1 MTTPTTTPKAP
12 RRPAARHPAH
22 ARRQGLRN
30 AASRPPGRGSRATTQ
45 TESDGK
51 PTPREPTFFE
61 RAGYTAAG
69 MGGASLV
76 GALAARWGFHP
87 VWVAAGAAGAG
98 AILMARYNTRNKNV
112 LSAAAGAFSAGGSQ
126 LVLMA
131 LQRAQAQAQAQAQQ
145 VASKDTHPSQ
155 PAKDVTRRQLG
166 ALPPGAL
173 DAAFERA
180 RSTLTMDAEG
190 HEYAYGHPGHQGY

>member
-1 MTTPTTTPKAP
+1 NKPKAP

-30 AASRPPGRGSRATTQ
+30 ASRPPSARGARAATQ
-45 TESDGK
+45 TGSDGK
-51 PTPREPTFFE
+51 PPPQEPSYFE
-61 RAGYTAAG
+61 RTGYTALG
-69 MGGASLV
+69 IGGASLA

-87 VWVAAGAAGAG
+87 WWVAAGATGAG
-98 AILMARYNTRNKNV
+98 ALLMARYNTGNKKAQA
-112 LSAAAGAFSAGGSQ
+112 AAAGAFGAGGSQ

-131 LQRAQAQAQAQAQQ
+131 LQRAQAQAPAQPL
-145 VASKDTHPSQ
+145 ASKDTQPAQ
-155 PAKDVTRRQLG
+155 PAKDGMRRQLG

-190 HEYAYGHPGHQGY
+190 HEYAYGHPGYPAY